1 MFKTRKRV
9 EKLMSVVGIND
20 EGNQIDNLKQLS
32 ERIGKIEEQLKPKPA
47 FKKGDMV
54 NFFLI
59 GNEFEGEIVAPNY
72 KMINRGIWREET
84 DEIDSWTIAYLD
96 KNDKIQTLAIM
107 EEDIYPQEEDVID
120 YLHERINGI
129 ALRLNKLEGRGAKK
143 K

>member
-20 EGNQIDNLKQLS
+20 DNNQINNLKKLS
-32 ERIGKIEEQLKPKPA
+32 ERLDEIEEQLKPKPA

-72 KMINRGIWREET
+72 KMINRGMWREAT

-96 KNDKIQTLAIM
+96 KNDKIQIAAVR
-107 EEDIYPQEEDVID
+107 EEDIYPQEEDAID
-120 YLHERINGI
+120 YLHGRINEI
-129 ALRLNKLEGRGAKK
+129 VLRLNKLEGIGTKK